1 MDWLERTELLIGKE
15 KLEKLNKAH
24 VMVAGLGGVGS
35 WCAEMLA
42 RAGIGKLTIIDG
54 DTVHPTNRNRQLQA
68 LKTTEGMSKSEL
80 MEQRLMAVNP
90 GIEIRA
96 IDQFLT
102 GEDFEEMLLEPFD
115 YVVDAI
121 DTLSPKVFLIRAALN
136 NNLPFIC
143 SMGAGGKLDPAQIRI
158 TDISNSYQCTLAR
171 MVRKRL
177 TKLGI
182 KEGVEVIFSPEP
194 VDPAVI
200 VHTENEQNKKT
211 TVGTISYM
219 PAIFGMMAASR
230 VIRSL

>member
-1 MDWLERTELLIGKE
+1 MDWLERTELLIGRE
-15 KLEKLNKAH
+15 KLEKLNNAH
-24 VMVAGLGGVGS
+24 IMVAGLGGVGS

-42 RAGIGKLTIIDG
+42 RAGIGQLTIIDG
-54 DTVHPTNRNRQLQA
+54 DTVHPTNRNRQLHA
-68 LKTTEGMSKSEL
+68 LQSTEGMPKSKL
-80 MEQRLMAVNP
+80 MAQRL
-90 GIEIRA
+90 RA
-96 IDQFLT
+96 INPEIKLHVFDKYFT
-102 GEDFEEMLLEPFD
+102 GYDFDELLRTRYD

-121 DTLSPKVFLIRAALN
+121 DTLSPKVFLIRATLH
-136 NNLPFIC
+136 NNLPLIS
-143 SMGAGGKLDPAQIRI
+143 SMGAGGKLDPDQIRM
-158 TDISNSYQCTLAR
+158 TDISESYHCTLAR

-182 KEGVEVIFSPEP
+182 KEGVEVLFSPEP
-194 VDPAVI
+194 IDPAAI

>member
-1 MDWLERTELLIGKE
+1 MDWLERTELLIGRE
-15 KLEKLNKAH
+15 KLEKLNKAN

-42 RAGIGKLTIIDG
+42 RAGIGQLTIIDG
-54 DTVHPTNRNRQLQA
+54 DTVHPTNRNRQLHA
-68 LKTTEGMSKSEL
+68 LQSTEGMPKSKL
-80 MEQRLMAVNP
+80 MAQRLRDINP
-90 GIEIRA
+90 EIKLHVF
-96 IDQFLT
+96 DKYFT
-102 GEDFEEMLLEPFD
+102 GYDFDELLRTRYD

-121 DTLSPKVFLIRAALN
+121 DTLSPKVFLIRATLH
-136 NNLPFIC
+136 NNLPLIS
-143 SMGAGGKLDPAQIRI
+143 SMGAGGKLDPDQIRM
-158 TDISNSYQCTLAR
+158 TDISESYHCTLAR

-182 KEGVEVIFSPEP
+182 KEGVEVLFSPEP
-194 VDPAVI
+194 IDPAAI

>member
-42 RAGIGKLTIIDG
+42 RAGVGKLTIIDG

-68 LKTTEGMSKSEL
+68 LKTTEGMPKSEL

-136 NNLPFIC
+136 NNLPLIC
-143 SMGAGGKLDPAQIRI
+143 SMGAGGKLDPAQVRI
-158 TDISNSYQCTLAR
+158 TDISKSYQCTLAR